1 MHVEIFTMSMFRRLS
16 INNCTILK
24 EAILSV
30 TLLVIFSGC
39 DFSDN
44 NLLTNRWSFD
54 YANAPIIKTL
64 ADSAKIFNIL
74 APYKQVFVSSKLILR
89 KDKSFDCVLFDNY
102 QHGNFQFDEENQQLF
117 LTPCNQKET
126 IRLTIDSN
134 TTNLL
139 QFRIDSINFAKW
151 KDFRNPPNSK
161 DRWFTHNRQVIF
173 RMTADK
179 EVYSNPGM
187 DPYNIQNN
195 SWRIKPIKSESEE
208 EVKQRIKKHLLFY
221 KLLFDDAYTK
231 DAEFIAFN
239 WFVSPILPA
248 NNGIA
253 LKNYNKIKR
262 GWEDYFYNS
271 SQAIEGFELLR
282 DAFGRPLEFPD
293 KIENKFKRGSI
304 MMGQLLQNIE

>member
-1 MHVEIFTMSMFRRLS
+1 MGIFTISMFRRLF

-24 EAILSV
+24 EAILSIA
-30 TLLVIFSGC
+30 LLLLFTRC
-39 DFSDN
+39 DISDN

-64 ADSAKIFNIL
+64 SDSAKIFNIL

-126 IRLTIDSN
+126 IRLTIDSL

-179 EVYSNPGM
+179 EEYSHPEM
-187 DPYNIQNN
+187 DPYDIHNN
-195 SWRIKPIKSESEE
+195 SWRIKPIKSESTEE
-208 EVKQRIKKHLLFY
+208 IKHRIKQHLLFY
-221 KLLFDDAYTK
+221 KLLFDDAYNK
-231 DAEFIAFN
+231 DAEYVAFN
-239 WFVSPILPA
+239 WFVSPVLPA

-253 LKNYNKIKR
+253 LKNYIKIKR
-262 GWEDYFYNS
+262 GWERCFYNPT
-271 SQAIEGFELLR
+271 QAMQGFQLLR
-282 DAFGRPLEFPD
+282 IAFNGHLEFPE

-304 MMGQLLQNIE
+304 MIDQLLQNIE